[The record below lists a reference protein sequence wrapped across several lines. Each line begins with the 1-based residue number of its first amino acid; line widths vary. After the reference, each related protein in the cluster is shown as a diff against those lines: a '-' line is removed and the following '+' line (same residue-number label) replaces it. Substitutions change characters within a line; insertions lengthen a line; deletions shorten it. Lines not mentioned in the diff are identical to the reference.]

1 MAPENV
7 IISFDN
13 VSFSYNSHKPILEE
27 ANFSV
32 RKNSKI
38 TIMGQNGAGKST
50 IFKLITGDLKP
61 EVGQVNIS
69 LGSSIAIAT
78 QVMKPE
84 NLEKTV
90 EEFFGQLFEKK
101 VYDLPKRIADI
112 LEVVHLT
119 APLDKK
125 IKQFSGG
132 QQARLL
138 LAYALIQQP
147 DILLL
152 DEPTNNLDT
161 AGIEHLTQFLI
172 SYQKTCLVISH
183 DANFF
188 KRVYR
193 RRTVP

>member
-125 IKQFSGG
+125 NKTILRRPAGTPI
-132 QQARLL
+132 ARLR
-138 LAYALIQQP
+138 AYS
-147 DILLL
+147 
-152 DEPTNNLDT
+152 T
-161 AGIEHLTQFLI
+161 A
-172 SYQKTCLVISH
+172 
-183 DANFF
+183 
-188 KRVYR
+188 
-193 RRTVP
+193 